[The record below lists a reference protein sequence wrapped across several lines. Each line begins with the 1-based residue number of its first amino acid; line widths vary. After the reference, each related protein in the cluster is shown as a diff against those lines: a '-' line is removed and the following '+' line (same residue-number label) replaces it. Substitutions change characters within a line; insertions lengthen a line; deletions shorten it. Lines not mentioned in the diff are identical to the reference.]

1 MAVRIIA
8 SVLVLVLVGPSVVAT
23 ACELTCALAHHHH
36 DTPAPSASSCHEHQ
50 GSSENVRVIA
60 TPSTLCH
67 DSGDLPSAIINSWLN
82 SVVVQAAVA
91 APLVVTPAVTAMPI
105 ARSTERRTPFDPRP
119 PHRPLR
125 V

>member
-8 SVLVLVLVGPSVVAT
+8 SVLVLVLVGPSVMAT
-23 ACELTCALAHHHH
+23 ACELTCALARHHH

-50 GSSENVRVIA
+50 GSSEGVRVSA
-60 TPSTLCH
+60 TPSALCH
-67 DSGDLPSAIINSWLN
+67 DSGDLPSAVVDAWLT
-82 SVVVQAAVA
+82 SAVVHAAVA
-91 APLVVTPAVTAMPI
+91 APLVVTPVVTALPI
-105 ARSTERRTPFDPRP
+105 ARSPERGTPSDPRP

>member
-23 ACELTCALAHHHH
+23 ACELTCALARHHH

-50 GSSENVRVIA
+50 SSSEGVRVIA
-60 TPSTLCH
+60 TPSALCH
-67 DSGDLPSAIINSWLN
+67 DSSDLPSAVIDSWLN

-105 ARSTERRTPFDPRP
+105 ARSPERRTPSDPRP